1 MYCFSLNHGRVPYC
15 FMRSHKTKEDLANHI
30 IATNNSGLRV
40 YCNKFIGCRPLP
52 YANAATERNKIVRII
67 KITGK
72 STFIFVLSSEAI
84 VSRDKGN
91 ALHLLR

>member
-1 MYCFSLNHGRVPYC
+1 MKVKKT
-15 FMRSHKTKEDLANHI
+15 MRDKTIPN
-30 IATNNSGLRV
+30 GLG
-40 YCNKFIGCRPLP
+40 FRPLP

-72 STFIFVLSSEAI
+72 STFIFIPSFEAI

-91 ALHLLR
+91 AFDLFC